1 MPQIQV
7 LDQITI
13 DKIAAGEVIER
24 PASIVKELVENS
36 IDCKSCLCYR
46 GDSGWRDFFD
56 PRHGQWKRD

>member
-36 IDCKSCLCYR
+36 IDA
-46 GDSGWRDFFD
+46 GWRDFFD